1 MPVIVEWDNHQK
13 TIMRMTVA
21 GRWTWDE
28 MYQSHDAG
36 QQLLNGTHHHYD
48 VIIDWSKSE
57 DIPPAAITSA
67 KAMLDV
73 RNPYIRATV
82 FVGTNRALRALWG
95 IFCRIYRLFV
105 SRNTFL
111 FADTMDEARALL
123 AGEAVLHPAPRS

>member
-1 MPVIVEWDNHQK
+1 MPVVVEWDNRQK

-28 MYQSHDAG
+28 MYRSHDAG
-36 QQLLNGTHHHYD
+36 ERLLNGTQHPYD

-67 KAMLDV
+67 KSMLDV
-73 RNPYIRATV
+73 RSPYIRATV
-82 FVGTNRALRALWG
+82 FVGANRPLRSLWR
-95 IFCRIYRLFV
+95 IFCRIYTRFV

-111 FADTMDEARALL
+111 FADTVEEARALL
-123 AGEAVLHPAPRS
+123 AGEAAPRPAPRL